1 MSTKDKNDLL
11 MCQFDLVDKPFLK
24 IADKIITIFLQK
36 ESWDIEELSKMHK
49 KVYSDYQICLGDKDK
64 EEVDK
69 PLHDEVANDI
79 HNTLVRTK
87 DTRRRR
93 TTKISPRKVRCN
105 TNFRNNMAGDDSK
118 DEESKICKFCN

>member
-1 MSTKDKNDLL
+1 
-11 MCQFDLVDKPFLK
+11 
-24 IADKIITIFLQK
+24 
-36 ESWDIEELSKMHK
+36 MHK
-49 KVYSDYQICLGDKDK
+49 KVYSDYQICLDGDKAK

-69 PLHDEVANDI
+69 SLHDEVANDI